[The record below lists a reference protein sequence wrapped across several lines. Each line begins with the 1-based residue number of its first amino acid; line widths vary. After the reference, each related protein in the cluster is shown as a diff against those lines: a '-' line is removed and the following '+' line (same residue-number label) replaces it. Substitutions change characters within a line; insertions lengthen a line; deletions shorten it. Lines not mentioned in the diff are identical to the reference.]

1 MHCTFRPSR
10 RPRCGA
16 GRADTLRAGVRFG
29 VKGTRLDVLPDTVS
43 AALDRMAVLI
53 AEHAAAGGP
62 LPEIVVCGV
71 SSPEGSSGRNGR
83 LASERAAYV
92 LSCLREACLRRG
104 VSLADSLVRVE
115 IRASDW
121 SGLRALVEASDDMK
135 YRRQTM
141 ELLDTTPAEKRM
153 DALWGLKWGVP
164 YTYVQRYLLPRL
176 RSASIVVS
184 GGGAALG
191 DDAGEAIAAAVRK
204 IAAGDY
210 AGALSLLEPWAG
222 DPRAA
227 AAACREPCADGRRG
241 RCRAVCGRFGAMK
254 TLWLRIAERVERAF
268 YGERDHYVPGDDG
281 MYVMKYIAPKQENL
295 SRRSA
300 RKSRRKSYVNE

>member
-1 MHCTFRPSR
+1 MAQDSAVRTALFPLIGLEAEGGRYALHLPAVSKAEVRSR
-10 RPRCGA
+10 T
-16 GRADTLRAGVRFG
+16 ADTLRAGVRFG

-191 DDAGEAIAAAVRK
+191 DDAGEAIAAA
-204 IAAGDY
+204 
-210 AGALSLLEPWAG
+210 GA
-222 DPRAA
+222 
-227 AAACREPCADGRRG
+227 
-241 RCRAVCGRFGAMK
+241 
-254 TLWLRIAERVERAF
+254 
-268 YGERDHYVPGDDG
+268 
-281 MYVMKYIAPKQENL
+281 
-295 SRRSA
+295 
-300 RKSRRKSYVNE
+300 

>member
-1 MHCTFRPSR
+1 MLRRAVLFPKSSTAAFR
-10 RPRCGA
+10 RPEGP
-16 GRADTLRAGVRFG
+16 
-29 VKGTRLDVLPDTVS
+29 PDATAVWPRS
-43 AALDRMAVLI
+43 A
-53 AEHAAAGGP
+53 P
-62 LPEIVVCGV
+62 LTY
-71 SSPEGSSGRNGR
+71 S
-83 LASERAAYV
+83 L
-92 LSCLREACLRRG
+92 CLREACLRRG

-204 IAAGDY
+204 IAAATMPGRFRCW
-210 AGALSLLEPWAG
+210 SLGPG
-222 DPRAA
+222 TRV
-227 AAACREPCADGRRG
+227 R
-241 RCRAVCGRFGAMK
+241 RCR
-254 TLWLRIAERVERAF
+254 L
-268 YGERDHYVPGDDG
+268 P
-281 MYVMKYIAPKQENL
+281 
-295 SRRSA
+295 
-300 RKSRRKSYVNE
+300 